1 VRSKLI
7 PWAALVGYAAL
18 IFALSSIPAKSMP
31 EGRFWDFDKVIH
43 AGEYAVLAALLWWA
57 LGRSFQLPVM
67 VRASVAAGSAAL
79 YGVSDEFHQSF
90 VPGRAASGFDVL
102 ADAGGA
108 VVAVLLLWWLQ
119 RVRMRS

>member
-1 VRSKLI
+1 MRSKLI